1 MDFKRIATIIG
12 VAVIGYVGFYIAEF
26 LYNLIII
33 LFVGSKNTENRMAIL
48 TGIIVAIIYTVKTR
62 RQ

>member
-1 MDFKRIATIIG
+1 MDFKRIATIFG
-12 VAVIGYVGFYIAEF
+12 VAVMGYFGFYIAEF

-33 LFVGSKNTENRMAIL
+33 LFVGSKNTENNMAIL
-48 TGIIVAIIYTVKTR
+48 TAIVVAIVYTVKTR